1 MPESKDFNLSDYI
14 TLSLPVVG
22 DQLWALK
29 RKLLGQ
35 NTYTTAIDAAIRG
48 DSHGVSKISPLLVA
62 GLIASQGHK
71 LPGMLP
77 GSEFRKFLHPML
89 GRTGT
94 RVFGAKA
101 KPILASI
108 LSIPATQGLVSGE
121 YTRKALQDKYAS
133 FLGIETEEAKKKRLA
148 EANLAAALTSAG
160 IPAAAA
166 QAHMKVLVPNL
177 YKNVEDTLDPKQ
189 KAIFDR
195 FIRRKGFQ
203 TGDFGEMVDEIKTKD
218 FSRATAQAMNAAAQR
233 AKFLGPDVDL
243 DSLVRASRA
252 RANNKYNSFG
262 ALGDSLKNMLRSSG
276 PFFAPKDKGIFGKL
290 LTAIAD
296 KGSSKTKGVKGFINI
311 PKEFFD
317 NLGAAGNPLK
327 PGVLAHEVGHGVG
340 PSVYIKGLTRRFSQL
355 APALAT
361 GNILFTND
369 ENTARNSALISPLLS
384 APLLAS
390 EFDASMRGSNI
401 LKKLTKGNLTRL
413 QRLSPFVGLPTYA
426 AFATSP
432 ILAYLTKKKMDGFD
446 NKQT

>member
-14 TLSLPVVG
+14 TLSLPAVG

-77 GSEFRKFLHPML
+77 GSKFRKFLHPML

-108 LSIPATQGLVSGE
+108 LSMPVTQGVVSGE
-121 YTRKALQDKYAS
+121 YTRKALQDKSAS
-133 FLGIETEEAKKKRLA
+133 FLGFETETAKKKRLT
-148 EANLAAALTSAG
+148 EANLVASLTSAG
-160 IPAAAA
+160 IPMVAG
-166 QAHMKVLVPNL
+166 QTHMRLLVPHL

-203 TGDFGEMVDEIKTKD
+203 TGDFAEMVDDISTKD
-218 FSRATAQAMNAAAQR
+218 FNRAKSHSINSAKQKV
-233 AKFLGPDVDL
+233 KFLGPNADL
-243 DSLVRASRA
+243 DEIVRSSRA

-276 PFFAPKDKGIFGKL
+276 PFFAPKDTFILGKL

-296 KGSSKTKGVKGFINI
+296 KNLSKNKNVKGFINM
-311 PKEFFD
+311 PEKFFD
-317 NLGAAGNPLK
+317 NLGEASKSLK
-327 PGVLAHEVGHGVG
+327 PGVLVHEVGHGVG
-340 PSVYIKGLTRRFSQL
+340 PSVYIKGLTRRLSQL
-355 APALAT
+355 APGLAT

-401 LKKLTKGNLTRL
+401 LKKLTKGNLTKL

-426 AFATSP
+426 AFAASP
-432 ILAYLTKKKMDGFD
+432 AIAYFTKKKMDGFD
-446 NKQT
+446 KKQS

>member
-1 MPESKDFNLSDYI
+1 MKESQDFNLSDYI
-14 TLSLPVVG
+14 TLSVPVVG

-35 NTYTTAIDAAIRG
+35 NTFTTAIDAAIRG
-48 DSHGVSKISPLLVA
+48 DSHGISKISPLLVA

-77 GSEFRKFLHPML
+77 GSKFRKFLHPML

-108 LSIPATQGLVSGE
+108 LSMPVTQGVVSGE
-121 YTRKALQDKYAS
+121 YTRKALQDKSAS
-133 FLGIETEEAKKKRLA
+133 FLGTETETAKKKRLA
-148 EANLAAALTSAG
+148 EANLVASLTSAV
-160 IPAAAA
+160 IPAAAG
-166 QAHMKVLVPNL
+166 QAHMRLLVPHL

-189 KAIFDR
+189 KAIFER

-203 TGDFGEMVDEIKTKD
+203 TGDFGAMADKIKTND
-218 FSRATAQAMNAAAQR
+218 FSRAMSHASNAAIQKV
-233 AKFLGPDVDL
+233 KFLGPDVDV
-243 DSLVRASRA
+243 DALVRASIA
-252 RANNKYNSFG
+252 KANNKFNSFG
-262 ALGDSLKNMLRSSG
+262 ILGDSLKNMLGASG

-296 KGSSKTKGVKGFINI
+296 KNLSKNKNVKGFINM
-311 PKEFFD
+311 PEEFFD
-317 NLGAAGNPLK
+317 NLGAASKSLK

-340 PSVYIKGLTRRFSQL
+340 PSVYIKGLTRHLSQL

-361 GNILFTND
+361 GNILFSND

-401 LKKLTKGNLTRL
+401 LKKLTKGNLTKL

-426 AFATSP
+426 AFAASP
-432 ILAYLTKKKMDGFD
+432 AIAYFAKK
-446 NKQT
+446 